1 LPDSGKR
8 AMKKHNDPSLPV
20 IDNASLEFIINHIVE
35 MVQITSARKQTK
47 TQKQAAQILARCL
60 ANRYEANWPSPF
72 SHSDKSDTVVDA
84 SQLWLSGD
92 LAIGRGG
99 SEFMY
104 VYSAIGFVE
113 DLLVEALKLTSAPI
127 KASLDGQVI
136 EGKFPARSA
145 RRQAAT
151 FTTAGTVY
159 LLNNLRDKLNES
171 IEDLFVEARTVVE
184 ELQRST
190 LESGFSELAGVNND
204 ATQMSQA
211 RFTQI
216 IKTIIAEGNNRRRKR
231 LRKAFWEIARGRG
244 RPKGTRAPRES
255 QRFSKSE
262 FVAQLTQK
270 IRGLSNTSESEVT
283 RKAVAHALG
292 LPNEKALDRLRQQF
306 GDKRGWRECVAQIL
320 AGD

>member
-1 LPDSGKR
+1 
-8 AMKKHNDPSLPV
+8 MKKPNDPSLPIV
-20 IDNASLEFIINHIVE
+20 GNGPLEFIINHIVE
-35 MVQITSARKQTK
+35 VVQITSARKHTR

-60 ANRYEANWPSPF
+60 ANRYEANRPSPF
-72 SHSDKSDTVVDA
+72 SKSDKSDTVVDA

-92 LAIGRGG
+92 LGIGRGG
-99 SEFMY
+99 PEFIY

-127 KASLDGQVI
+127 KASVVGRVI
-136 EGKFPARSA
+136 EGKLPPRSA

-184 ELQRST
+184 ELQRAT
-190 LESGFSELAGVNND
+190 LESGLSELAGVNKD

-211 RFTQI
+211 RFTEI

-231 LRKAFWEIARGRG
+231 LRKALWEIARGRG
-244 RPKGTRAPRES
+244 RPRGSRAPRES

-262 FVAQLTQK
+262 FVAQLKQK
-270 IRGLSNTSESEVT
+270 IRVLSKTSESEVT
-283 RKAVAHALG
+283 RKAVARALN
-292 LPNEKALDRLRQQF
+292 LSNEKALDRLRRQF
-306 GDKRGWRECVAQIL
+306 GDKRSSRSATFN
-320 AGD
+320 

>member
-1 LPDSGKR
+1 
-8 AMKKHNDPSLPV
+8 MKKPNDPSLPIV
-20 IDNASLEFIINHIVE
+20 GNWPLEFIINHIVE
-35 MVQITSARKQTK
+35 VVQITSARKHTR

-60 ANRYEANWPSPF
+60 ANRYEANRPSPF
-72 SHSDKSDTVVDA
+72 SKSDKSDTVVDA

-92 LAIGRGG
+92 LGIGRGG
-99 SEFMY
+99 PEFIY

-127 KASLDGQVI
+127 KASVVGRVI
-136 EGKFPARSA
+136 EGKLPPRSA

-184 ELQRST
+184 ELQRAT
-190 LESGFSELAGVNND
+190 LESGLSELAGVNKD

-211 RFTQI
+211 RFTEI

-231 LRKAFWEIARGRG
+231 LRKALWEIARGRG
-244 RPKGTRAPRES
+244 RPRGSRAPRES

-262 FVAQLTQK
+262 FVAQLKQK
-270 IRGLSNTSESEVT
+270 IRVLSKTSESEVT
-283 RKAVAHALG
+283 RKAVARALN
-292 LPNEKALDRLRQQF
+292 LSNEKALDRLRRQF
-306 GDKRGWRECVAQIL
+306 GDKRSWRECVAQIL